1 MFSLLAQAAFGGYSL
16 IQLAIFIIVVAGVV
30 AIVVVIL
37 KQLGVTIPPWLIAI
51 LWIVLAVIVGI
62 FAIKVI
68 ASML

>member
-1 MFSLLAQAAFGGYSL
+1 MFSLLAQAVGGYSL